1 MDVFNRMGMSRLF
14 SGSALVVPLSF
25 FPTLARAAFLSY
37 FLIFLKERFDLSVD
51 QIGLFVGGFI
61 LLSSVSSL
69 VFGSVLDRLSIKAL
83 MLTSSIIQ
91 SAVYLSLFMFNSLAL
106 VFILCL
112 LLNLAYLSLETA
124 VRMCIARLF
133 APQETASVLSL
144 KYTFTNAAYALGP
157 LIGLWLNRQGVSPL
171 LFCSVSALIFIVVIV
186 SPFTLPSVVDRQ
198 NVEGEGWFGSLAIM
212 AKDRNLLKFSVA
224 SVLLAGVFGQFHMYV
239 GQYLITTHS
248 TAQMYEIINVVFVT
262 NALTSILLQYLIG
275 RRVAAERFRYWICAC
290 IVAFMIGLIGFAF
303 SSTFYAWVFFTAI
316 FTVGEIIIQP
326 LEFFYITRIAPAH
339 MAGAYYSSQNLT
351 YLGAASTPVVCGF
364 ILAGF
369 NPLYFLLYLLV
380 LLMVGGVILYV
391 EGGKLIQP
399 ETKKP
404 LVNGAVGDQG
414 SI

>member
-1 MDVFNRMGMSRLF
+1 MGVFNRMGLSRLF

-69 VFGSVLDRLSIKAL
+69 VFGSALDRLSLKDL
-83 MLTSSIIQ
+83 MLTSSVIQ
-91 SAVYLSLFMFNSLAL
+91 STVYLSLYIFNSLAL

-133 APQETASVLSL
+133 PPQETASVLSL
-144 KYTFTNAAYALGP
+144 KYTFTNTAYALGP
-157 LIGLWLNRQGVSPL
+157 LIGLWLNRQDVSPL
-171 LFCSVSALIFIVVIV
+171 LFCSASALIFILVAVN
-186 SPFTLPSVVDRQ
+186 SLALPRVVDQQ
-198 NVEGEGWFGSLAIM
+198 NVEDEGWFGSLAIM
-212 AKDRNLLKFSVA
+212 AKDRNLLKFTVA

-262 NALTSILLQYLIG
+262 NALTSILLQYQIG
-275 RRVAAERFRYWICAC
+275 RRVAAERFRYWICGC
-290 IVAFMIGLIGFAF
+290 ILAFVIGLMGFAF
-303 SSTFYAWVFFTAI
+303 SSNLYFWGLFTAI

-364 ILAGF
+364 ILADF
-369 NPLYFLLYLLV
+369 NPLYFLLYLLG
-380 LLMVGGVILYV
+380 LLMVGGVIFYV
-391 EGGKLIQP
+391 EGGKLIRP
-399 ETKKP
+399 ETKQP
-404 LVNGAVGDQG
+404 LANGAVGDQG

>member
-37 FLIFLKERFDLSVD
+37 FLIFLKEHFDLSVD

-144 KYTFTNAAYALGP
+144 KYTFTNTAYALGP

-186 SPFTLPSVVDRQ
+186 SPFTLPSGVERQ

-275 RRVAAERFRYWICAC
+275 RRVAAERFRYWICGC
-290 IVAFMIGLIGFAF
+290 IMAFVIGLIGFAF
-303 SSTFYAWVFFTAI
+303 SSTLYAWVFFTAI

-380 LLMVGGVILYV
+380 LLMVGGVIFYV

-404 LVNGAVGDQG
+404 LVNGAVSDQG

>member
-1 MDVFNRMGMSRLF
+1 MDVFNRMGLRRLF

-69 VFGSVLDRLSIKAL
+69 VFGSVLDGLSLKAL
-83 MLTSSIIQ
+83 MLTSSVIQ
-91 SAVYLSLFMFNSLAL
+91 STLYLSLFMFNSLAL

-133 APQETASVLSL
+133 PPQETASVLSL
-144 KYTFTNAAYALGP
+144 KYTFTNTAYALGP

-171 LFCSVSALIFIVVIV
+171 LFCSASALVFILVAVN
-186 SPFTLPSVVDRQ
+186 PLALTRVVDRQ
-198 NVEGEGWFGSLAIM
+198 NVEGEGWFGSLAIL
-212 AKDRNLLKFSVA
+212 AKDRNLLKFTVA

-275 RRVAAERFRYWICAC
+275 RRVAAERFRYWICGC
-290 IVAFMIGLIGFAF
+290 IVAFVIGLIGFAF
-303 SSTFYAWVFFTAI
+303 STTLYAWVFFTAI

-380 LLMVGGVILYV
+380 LLMVGGVIFYV

-399 ETKKP
+399 ITKKP
-404 LVNGAVGDQG
+404 LANGAVGDQG

>member
-1 MDVFNRMGMSRLF
+1 
-14 SGSALVVPLSF
+14 
-25 FPTLARAAFLSY
+25 
-37 FLIFLKERFDLSVD
+37 
-51 QIGLFVGGFI
+51 
-61 LLSSVSSL
+61 
-69 VFGSVLDRLSIKAL
+69 VLDRLSIKAL
-83 MLTSSIIQ
+83 MLISSVIQ

-144 KYTFTNAAYALGP
+144 KYTFTNTAYALGP

-171 LFCSVSALIFIVVIV
+171 LFCSASALIFIVVIV
-186 SPFTLPSVVDRQ
+186 SPFALPRVVDPQ
-198 NVEGEGWFGSLAIM
+198 SVEGEGWFGSLVIM

-262 NALTSILLQYLIG
+262 NALTSILLQFLIG
-275 RRVAAERFRYWICAC
+275 RRVAAERFRYWICGC
-290 IVAFMIGLIGFAF
+290 IVAFVIGLIGFAL
-303 SSTFYAWVFFTAI
+303 SSTLFAWIFFTAI

-326 LEFFYITRIAPAH
+326 LEFLYITRIAPAH

-364 ILAGF
+364 ILADF

-380 LLMVGGVILYV
+380 LLMVGGVIFYV

-399 ETKKP
+399 VTKKP
-404 LVNGAVGDQG
+404 LANGAVGDQG

>member
-1 MDVFNRMGMSRLF
+1 MDVFNRMGISRGF

-69 VFGSVLDRLSIKAL
+69 IFGAALDRLSISAL
-83 MLTSSIIQ
+83 MLISSVIQ

-124 VRMCIARLF
+124 VRICIARLF
-133 APQETASVLSL
+133 ASQETASVLSL
-144 KYTFTNAAYALGP
+144 KYTFTNTAYALGP

-171 LFCSVSALIFIVVIV
+171 LFCSASALIFTVVGI
-186 SPFTLPSVVDRQ
+186 SPFTLSRVIDQQSVG
-198 NVEGEGWFGSLAIM
+198 GEGWFDSLAVM

-224 SVLLAGVFGQFHMYV
+224 SVFLAGVFGQFHIYV
-239 GQYLITTHS
+239 GQYLITTYP

-275 RRVAAERFRYWICAC
+275 RRVAAERFRYWICGC
-290 IVAFMIGLIGFAF
+290 IVAFVIGLIGFAF
-303 SSTFYAWVFFTAI
+303 SSTLYAWVLFTAI

-380 LLMVGGVILYV
+380 LLLVGGVIFYV

-399 ETKKP
+399 VTKKP
-404 LVNGAVGDQG
+404 LPNGAIGDQG

>member
-1 MDVFNRMGMSRLF
+1 MDVFSRMGMSRLF
-14 SGSALVVPLSF
+14 GGSALVVPLSF

-69 VFGSVLDRLSIKAL
+69 VFGAVLDRLSIKAL
-83 MLTSSIIQ
+83 MLISSVMQ
-91 SAVYLSLFMFNSLAL
+91 SAVYLSLFMSNSLAL

-144 KYTFTNAAYALGP
+144 KYTFTNTAYALGP

-171 LFCSVSALIFIVVIV
+171 LFCSASALIFIVVIV
-186 SPFTLPSVVDRQ
+186 SPFALPRVIDRQ

-275 RRVAAERFRYWICAC
+275 RRVAAERFRYWICGC
-290 IVAFMIGLIGFAF
+290 IVAFVIGLIGFAF
-303 SSTFYAWVFFTAI
+303 STTLYAWVFFTAI

-380 LLMVGGVILYV
+380 LLMVGGVIFYV

-399 ETKKP
+399 VTKKP
-404 LVNGAVGDQG
+404 LANGAVGDQG

>member
-1 MDVFNRMGMSRLF
+1 MDVFNRMGLRRLF

-69 VFGSVLDRLSIKAL
+69 VFGSVLDGLSLKAL
-83 MLTSSIIQ
+83 MLTSSVIQ
-91 SAVYLSLFMFNSLAL
+91 STLYLSLFMFNSLAL

-133 APQETASVLSL
+133 PPKETASVLSL
-144 KYTFTNAAYALGP
+144 KYTFTNTAYALGP

-171 LFCSVSALIFIVVIV
+171 LFCSASALVFILVAVN
-186 SPFTLPSVVDRQ
+186 PLALTRVVDRQ

-212 AKDRNLLKFSVA
+212 AKDRNLLKFTVA

-248 TAQMYEIINVVFVT
+248 TAQMYETINVVFVT
-262 NALTSILLQYLIG
+262 NALTSILLQYQIG
-275 RRVAAERFRYWICAC
+275 RRVAAERFRYWICGC
-290 IVAFMIGLIGFAF
+290 ILAFVIGLMGFAF
-303 SSTFYAWVFFTAI
+303 SSTLYLWGLFTAI

-364 ILAGF
+364 ILADF
-369 NPLYFLLYLLV
+369 NPLYFLLYLLA
-380 LLMVGGVILYV
+380 LLMVGGVIFYV
-391 EGGKLIQP
+391 EGGKLIRP
-399 ETKKP
+399 ETKQP
-404 LVNGAVGDQG
+404 LASGAVGDQG